1 MATALVTTPTLSIRE
16 QAEQA
21 VKTELA
27 AKALEKMK
35 GILRQRAAAEAVLK
49 GFDAQI
55 TDLERQ
61 IDDGTF

>member
-1 MATALVTTPTLSIRE
+1 MALSPVTTTLSIRE
-16 QAEQA
+16 QAEA
-21 VKTELA
+21 EVRKELA

-55 TDLERQ
+55 LDMERQ
-61 IDDGTF
+61 IADGTF